1 MLRILTLLALAGLY
15 LATTP
20 ILPAAEPG
28 ADDLNSASTRSRDA
42 VEQAQRLSRD
52 THFNRRIR
60 REGERA
66 LSAAGQAG
74 RKAPAGL
81 AGTDCT
87 PPILGLRPS
96 GRPTAVQ
103 NRSRRF
109 CPEIDEQALA
119 KAREDIKA
127 LLSDPRVAT
136 PAGSPSDS
144 NEPRPLVFVS
154 FSMPEASLRSL
165 LAEAARVESPVVLRG
180 LVDNSMK
187 RTVARL
193 GELLGTGDSSET
205 TGEPAPEHGR
215 AAEVRATGAQRPDP
229 TVTGAGTQRPS
240 PQLAFGPAS
249 RPLPSLA
256 IDPTL
261 FERFGVDKVPTF
273 VLPLDTIAPCTPGG
287 CPVPTH
293 LKVAGDVSLAYALGV
308 MAREA
313 DGTILGARAEQWRQ
327 RQDLPAVQGTAQAGV
342 RP

>member
-1 MLRILTLLALAGLY
+1 MRTLLALAGLY
-15 LATTP
+15 LATAP
-20 ILPAAEPG
+20 MLPAAEPG
-28 ADDLNSASTRSRDA
+28 TDDLDSASTLSRDA

-52 THFNRRIR
+52 THFNSRIL

-74 RKAPAGL
+74 RSAPTSFAD
-81 AGTDCT
+81 ADCT
-87 PPILGLRPS
+87 PPIPGLRPS

-119 KAREDIKA
+119 KAREVIKA
-127 LLSDPRVAT
+127 LLSNPRLAT

-180 LVDNSMK
+180 LVENSMK

-193 GELLGTGDSSET
+193 GELLGTRDSSGET
-205 TGEPAPEHGR
+205 TGEP
-215 AAEVRATGAQRPDP
+215 T
-229 TVTGAGTQRPS
+229 
-240 PQLAFGPAS
+240 
-249 RPLPSLA
+249 PSLA

-273 VLPLDTIAPCTPGG
+273 VLPMDTIAPCTPEG

-293 LKVAGDVSLAYALGV
+293 LKVAGDVSLVYALSV

-313 DGTILGARAEQWRQ
+313 DGTTLGTRAKQWRQ
-327 RQDLPAVQGTAQAGV
+327 RLEV

>member
-20 ILPAAEPG
+20 MVPAAEPG
-28 ADDLNSASTRSRDA
+28 TDDLDSASTHSRDA

-52 THFNRRIR
+52 TRFNRRIL

-66 LSAAGQAG
+66 LSAADQAG
-74 RKAPAGL
+74 RNAPAGL
-81 AGTDCT
+81 AETD
-87 PPILGLRPS
+87 
-96 GRPTAVQ
+96 
-103 NRSRRF
+103 F
-109 CPEIDEQALA
+109 PEIDEQALA

-136 PAGSPSDS
+136 PADSPSDG

-165 LAEAARVESPVVLRG
+165 LAEAARADSPVVLRG

-187 RTVARL
+187 RTVAHFSK
-193 GELLGTGDSSET
+193 LLGTGNSSET
-205 TGEPAPEHGR
+205 TGEP
-215 AAEVRATGAQRPDP
+215 T
-229 TVTGAGTQRPS
+229 
-240 PQLAFGPAS
+240 
-249 RPLPSLA
+249 PSLA

-273 VLPLDTIAPCTPGG
+273 VLPLDTIAPCTPAG
-287 CPVPTH
+287 CPIPTH
-293 LKVAGDVSLAYALGV
+293 LKVAGDVSLVYALDV

-313 DGTILGARAEQWRQ
+313 DGTTLGTRAEQWRQ
-327 RQDLPAVQGTAQAGV
+327 RLEV

>member
-1 MLRILTLLALAGLY
+1 MLRILRLLPLASLY
-15 LATTP
+15 LATAP

-28 ADDLNSASTRSRDA
+28 ADDLDSASTRSRDA

-52 THFNRRIR
+52 ARFNRRIR

-66 LSAAGQAG
+66 LSSAGQAG
-74 RKAPAGL
+74 SNAPAGL
-81 AGTDCT
+81 AGID
-87 PPILGLRPS
+87 
-96 GRPTAVQ
+96 
-103 NRSRRF
+103 F
-109 CPEIDEQALA
+109 PEIDQQTLA

-127 LLSDPRVAT
+127 LLSDPRLAT
-136 PAGSPSDS
+136 PAGSPSDG
-144 NEPRPLVFVS
+144 NEPHPLVFVS
-154 FSMPEASLRSL
+154 FSMPEVSLRSL
-165 LAEAARVESPVVLRG
+165 LVEAARVESPVVLRG

-229 TVTGAGTQRPS
+229 TITGAGTQRPS
-240 PQLAFGPAS
+240 PQLAFGPVS

-273 VLPLDTIAPCTPGG
+273 VLPLDTIAPCTPES

-293 LKVAGDVSLAYALGV
+293 LKVAGDVSLVYALGV

-313 DGTILGARAEQWRQ
+313 DSTTLGTRAEQWRE
-327 RQDLPAVQGTAQAGV
+327 RLEA

>member
-1 MLRILTLLALAGLY
+1 MLRILRLLALAGLY

-28 ADDLNSASTRSRDA
+28 ADDLDSASNRSRDA

-52 THFNRRIR
+52 TRFNRRIR

-74 RKAPAGL
+74 RNAPAGL

-87 PPILGLRPS
+87 PPIPGLRPS

-109 CPEIDEQALA
+109 CPKIDEQALA

-127 LLSDPRVAT
+127 LLSDPRLAT
-136 PAGSPSDS
+136 PAGSPSDG

-154 FSMPEASLRSL
+154 FSMSDASLRSL
-165 LAEAARVESPVVLRG
+165 LAEAARADSPVVLRG

-205 TGEPAPEHGR
+205 TGEP
-215 AAEVRATGAQRPDP
+215 
-229 TVTGAGTQRPS
+229 S
-240 PQLAFGPAS
+240 
-249 RPLPSLA
+249 PSLA

-273 VLPLDTIAPCTPGG
+273 VLPLNTVAPCTPEG

-293 LKVAGDVSLAYALGV
+293 LKVAGDVSLVYALDV

-313 DGTILGARAEQWRQ
+313 DGTTLGTRAEQWRQ
-327 RQDLPAVQGTAQAGV
+327 RLEM

>member
-1 MLRILTLLALAGLY
+1 MLRILRLLALAGLY

-28 ADDLNSASTRSRDA
+28 ADDLDSASTRSRDA

-52 THFNRRIR
+52 TRFNRRIR

-81 AGTDCT
+81 AGTD
-87 PPILGLRPS
+87 
-96 GRPTAVQ
+96 
-103 NRSRRF
+103 F
-109 CPEIDEQALA
+109 PEIDEQALA

-127 LLSDPRVAT
+127 LLSNPRVAT
-136 PAGSPSDS
+136 PAGSPSDG

-205 TGEPAPEHGR
+205 TGEP
-215 AAEVRATGAQRPDP
+215 
-229 TVTGAGTQRPS
+229 S
-240 PQLAFGPAS
+240 
-249 RPLPSLA
+249 PSLA

-273 VLPLDTIAPCTPGG
+273 VLPLDTIAPCTPEG

-293 LKVAGDVSLAYALGV
+293 LKVAGDVSLVYALGV

-313 DGTILGARAEQWRQ
+313 DNTTLRTHAKQWQQRLEAR
-327 RQDLPAVQGTAQAGV
+327 P
-342 RP
+342 

>member
-1 MLRILTLLALAGLY
+1 MLRILRPLALASLY
-15 LATTP
+15 LATAP
-20 ILPAAEPG
+20 MLPAVEPG
-28 ADDLNSASTRSRDA
+28 TDDLDSASTRSRDA

-52 THFNRRIR
+52 ARFNRRIR
-60 REGERA
+60 RKGERA
-66 LSAAGQAG
+66 LSAAG
-74 RKAPAGL
+74 RAGL
-81 AGTDCT
+81 SAPTGLADADCT
-87 PPILGLRPS
+87 PPIPGLRPS

-127 LLSDPRVAT
+127 LLSNPRLAT

-144 NEPRPLVFVS
+144 NEPRPMVFVS
-154 FSMPEASLRSL
+154 FSMPETSLRSL
-165 LAEAARVESPVVLRG
+165 LAEAARVDSPVVLRG

-193 GELLGTGDSSET
+193 GELLGTGNSSET
-205 TGEPAPEHGR
+205 TGEP
-215 AAEVRATGAQRPDP
+215 
-229 TVTGAGTQRPS
+229 S
-240 PQLAFGPAS
+240 
-249 RPLPSLA
+249 PSLA

-273 VLPLDTIAPCTPGG
+273 VLPLDTIAPCTPEG

-293 LKVAGDVSLAYALGV
+293 LKVAGDVSLVYALGV

-313 DGTILGARAEQWRQ
+313 DGTTLGTRAEQWRQ
-327 RQDLPAVQGTAQAGV
+327 RLEVQ
-342 RP
+342 P